1 MRARGKVVGVLGA
14 MSYRAHT
21 FAPHDVA
28 VLTAIADQ
36 VGVALDNARLYEVE
50 SRRNAHLALINEIA
64 RQVTATLDLADLL
77 TRTAQAIQQSFGY
90 FHVALYLLDATHS
103 EVVLHAF
110 AGSYPA
116 ALLVGYRQPVNVGMI
131 GYAAQQGETLL
142 ANDVTQEPRYF
153 NFLPDREKIVQSY
166 ACPLRMDSMSSACW
180 MCSTWNVAH
189 FSPDDVQ
196 AMETLA
202 VQIGIAI
209 QNAELFEET
218 RQHVAEL
225 TALQEISLQISASL
239 DISIVL
245 ETIAQNALKL
255 VRADDARIFLYDSV
269 KDEFVFGV
277 ALQKDGRH
285 TPSVMLPRR
294 DGLTARALHSNEPLV
309 INDAPNDPLYASS
322 DYRQWGVQAIA
333 GFPLR
338 RADRS
343 LGVLVIVF
351 FTPHTFTPEELR
363 VLRLLAE
370 QAATALD
377 NARLYEETRRRLDE
391 LSALHEIALAAAST
405 LELPEVVQR
414 TVQALQHNLDLEHLG
429 LFLVNEA
436 DGYADLYAH
445 SGTVGD
451 YSRNLRIKLGQG
463 IVGTAASRACRCAWA
478 MWAPTRVIC
487 PVSPVFLRR
496 WPCRS
501 RRASAWWV

>member
-1 MRARGKVVGVLGA
+1 
-14 MSYRAHT
+14 
-21 FAPHDVA
+21 
-28 VLTAIADQ
+28 
-36 VGVALDNARLYEVE
+36 
-50 SRRNAHLALINEIA
+50 
-64 RQVTATLDLADLL
+64 
-77 TRTAQAIQQSFGY
+77 
-90 FHVALYLLDATHS
+90 
-103 EVVLHAF
+103 
-110 AGSYPA
+110 
-116 ALLVGYRQPVNVGMI
+116 
-131 GYAAQQGETLL
+131 
-142 ANDVTQEPRYF
+142 
-153 NFLPDREKIVQSY
+153 
-166 ACPLRMDSMSSACW
+166 
-180 MCSTWNVAH
+180 
-189 FSPDDVQ
+189 
-196 AMETLA
+196 METLA

-269 KDEFVFGV
+269 KDEFVFGA

-285 TPSVMLPRR
+285 SPSVILPRR

-333 GFPLR
+333 GFAPR

-414 TVQALQHNLDLEHLG
+414 TVQALQHNLGLEHLG

-463 IVGTAASRACRCAWA
+463 IVGTAASLGMPLRVGNVGADSRYLPGIPGVCSRDGRAAQGG
-478 MWAPTRVIC
+478 
-487 PVSPVFLRR
+487 
-496 WPCRS
+496 
-501 RRASAWWV
+501 RARGGCD